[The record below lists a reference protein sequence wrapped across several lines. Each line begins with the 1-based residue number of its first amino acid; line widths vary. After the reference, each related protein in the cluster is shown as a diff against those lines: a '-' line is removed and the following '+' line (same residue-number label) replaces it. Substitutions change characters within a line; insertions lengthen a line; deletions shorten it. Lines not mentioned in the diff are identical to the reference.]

1 MSALYAIGEALID
14 FIPQTKGVKLKEVKS
29 FETKV
34 GGAPANVAASVAK
47 LGGKSY
53 LISQLGVDAFG
64 DLIIDTLEDTGVDT
78 SYITRTNEANTA
90 LAFVSLTLEGERD
103 FSFYRNPSADMLRTA
118 DNLPAEIRP
127 EDIMQFSSVDLIPSP
142 MKDTHI
148 ALIEKFHEAGGL
160 VIFDPNLRFPLWP
173 DKALLK
179 ETVQTFMPKAHIL
192 KISDEEL
199 GFITGI
205 SDVNEAIQS
214 LFIGHTEAVIYTEG
228 PKGATLY
235 FKDHNVHA
243 PGEVVTVEDTTGA
256 GDAFIG
262 AVIYQLLNK
271 TQQISYLKENAYYIL
286 AFANQV
292 GAYTTTGKGAIES
305 LPNKNDLKLRF
316 S

>member
-127 EDIMQFSSVDLIPSP
+127 EDIMHFSSVDLIPSP

-271 TQQISYLKENAYYIL
+271 TQQISYLKENAYDIL

>member
-14 FIPQTKGVKLKEVKS
+14 FIPQTKGVKLKDVKS

-47 LGGKSY
+47 LGGKSH

-64 DLIIDTLEDTGVDT
+64 DLIIETLAETGVDT
-78 SYITRTNEANTA
+78 QYITRTSEANTA

-118 DNLPAEIRP
+118 DGLPTDIQP
-127 EDIMQFSSVDLIPSP
+127 TDIMHFSSVDLIPSP
-142 MKDTHI
+142 MKETHHT
-148 ALIEKFHEAGGL
+148 LIQKFHEANGL

-173 DKALLK
+173 ELALLK
-179 ETVQTFMPKAHIL
+179 ETVQVFMPEAHIL

-199 GFITGI
+199 DFITGI
-205 SDVNEAIQS
+205 KDVEEAIQS
-214 LFIGHTEAVIYTEG
+214 LFNGKTEAVIYTEG
-228 PKGATLY
+228 PKGATVY
-235 FKDHNVHA
+235 FKEGNVHV

-262 AVIYQLLNK
+262 AVIYQLLNSER
-271 TQQISYLKENAYYIL
+271 QIEFLKENAYDIL
-286 AFANQV
+286 SFANKV

-305 LPNKNDLKLRF
+305 LPTLDELKLRF